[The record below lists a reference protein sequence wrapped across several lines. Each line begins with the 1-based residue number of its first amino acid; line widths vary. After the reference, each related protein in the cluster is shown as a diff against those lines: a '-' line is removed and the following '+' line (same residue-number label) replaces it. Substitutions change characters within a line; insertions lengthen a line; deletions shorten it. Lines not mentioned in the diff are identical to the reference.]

1 MDDGREKFEDI
12 YLNLSA
18 EPGKCR
24 VTDAGLGWRSVE
36 GGDPFFLDPSDMN
49 GTQWSRAARGYELKI
64 FTKTATVVQ
73 LDGFKE
79 DVRVGR
85 GALALG
91 SPKLVVGL
99 IGERD
104 RIWTA

>member
-12 YLNLSA
+12 YLDLSA
-18 EPGKCR
+18 RPGKCR

-36 GGDPFFLDPSDMN
+36 GGDPFFLDPSDMA

-64 FTKTATVVQ
+64 LTKTAKVVQ

-85 GALALG
+85 VAWDSGWPG
-91 SPKLVVGL
+91 VSWG
-99 IGERD
+99 
-104 RIWTA
+104 